1 MRVELLGTVQ
11 VRDDAGSP
19 AHVGGPRARALLAL
33 LALDADRVVPA
44 ASLID
49 RLWDGEPPDGAR
61 GALQSM
67 ISRLRGVL
75 GEVIESHPAGYRLA
89 VGRGSVDAL
98 AFEDL
103 AGQGS
108 RALAAA
114 DPGRASAILRQALA
128 LWRGPALAGLPAPG
142 PAAGIAARL
151 EELRRSATAD
161 RIEADLTA
169 AAASEAAG
177 LTAELRALAGE
188 DPLAERPRALLMRA
202 LYMAGRQADALAV
215 YADARAQLAAQ
226 LGVDPSPQLEQ
237 VYLGVLRRTLPEA
250 RIPAR
255 DGPASEP
262 AVSGPVAVPLT
273 TLRVPLTSLVGR
285 DDQVAHVQAL
295 TSENRLITLTGP
307 GGVGKTRLAAEV
319 AARARDGVWLVDL
332 APLSDPGD
340 VPYAVLTAVGI
351 RDGLLAGA
359 RDNEPGQAAEP
370 GSATGPD
377 PSGRLISSFRE
388 RSGLIVL
395 DNCEHLIEAVAK
407 LADAVLSGCP
417 GIRVLVASREALGI
431 TGETVCPVPPLPVP
445 PEPGDGELAAIAAA
459 ASVRLLADRA
469 RAVRPGFA
477 VTDANAADVARI
489 CRALDGIPLAIELA
503 AARLRT
509 MSPAQLT
516 GRLGD
521 RFAVLTGGSRTA
533 RPRHQ
538 TLRAVVG
545 WSWDLLSKSERVL
558 ARRLA
563 VLPAGATLGSAE
575 GICADKPDELDGELP
590 ADAVL
595 DALTGLADK
604 SFLAVDGET
613 DDTEPRYRMLDTI
626 RAYCLEQLTDAEEED
641 GVRDR
646 MCGYYLALAETA
658 DPLLRTRAQRS
669 WFSVLAAEN
678 DNMHAAMRWATERGD
693 ARTALRFGA
702 ALAWY
707 WYLCGPR
714 GACAALALAALAV
727 DAAGSP
733 PADRATVE
741 ARGICAVI
749 AAGVDSAYEPGG
761 EAAELVAAASVA
773 AAADPSGPALHP
785 LVVYAHT
792 QATRFRGDAEGALNL
807 LADYIGSADP
817 WNAAAASVMT
827 AVGLLGLGRIE
838 EASLICDAGLAGF
851 RDIEESWGVAMAL
864 MLRAELDKFA
874 GNYGGAIAAL
884 EEAADSR
891 RRLNAAPGNDLTWLY
906 SDLAWLQVRIGDYA
920 AAHAALELVDQN
932 AWSLGDTGPYLSLIR
947 AELAWMEGQLDEAT
961 RRCQDILREGADLTA
976 SWVQVRPL
984 AAARLGV
991 LELEAGDIARGMAL
1005 LRDALET
1012 ARDRPTT
1019 AVAVEGVAASALRVA
1034 GPERAAVLLGAA
1046 DSIRGAVDHSS
1057 LDTPGIRAAAREQL
1071 GEDAFDDA
1079 YRRGLDMPYDEAVSF
1094 AQTSAAGAPR

>member
-11 VRDDAGSP
+11 VRDDAGGP

-33 LALDADRVVPA
+33 LALDAGRVVPA

-49 RLWDGEPPDGAR
+49 RLWDGEPPEGAR

-89 VGRGSVDAL
+89 VGRDLVDAL
-98 AFEDL
+98 AFEEL

-108 RALAAA
+108 RALAAG
-114 DPGRASAILRQALA
+114 DPGRASTILREALA

-161 RIEADLTA
+161 RIEADLAA
-169 AAASEAAG
+169 AAASDAAG
-177 LTAELRALAGE
+177 LTAELRALVSE

-202 LYMAGRQADALAV
+202 LYIAGRQADALAV
-215 YADARAQLAAQ
+215 YADARTQLAAQ

-237 VYLGVLRRTLPEA
+237 VYLGVLRRSLPEA

-255 DGPASEP
+255 AGPSSEP
-262 AVSGPVAVPLT
+262 AGSGPAAVPAT

-285 DDQVAHVQAL
+285 DDQVAQVEAL
-295 TSENRLITLTGP
+295 TGENRLITLTGP
-307 GGVGKTRLAAEV
+307 GGVGKTRLAVEV

-359 RDNEPGQAAEP
+359 RDSEPGQAAEP
-370 GSATGPD
+370 GPAAGPG
-377 PSGRLISSFRE
+377 PSGRLVSSLRE

-417 GIRVLVASREALGI
+417 GIRVLAASREALGI
-431 TGETVCPVPPLPVP
+431 TGETLCPVPPLPVP

-489 CRALDGIPLAIELA
+489 CRALDGMPLAIELA

-509 MSPAQLT
+509 MSAAQLT

-521 RFAVLTGGSRTA
+521 RFSVLTGGSRTA
-533 RPRHQ
+533 LPRHQ
-538 TLRAVVG
+538 TLRAVVE
-545 WSWDLLSKSERVL
+545 WSWDLLSKPERVL

-563 VLPAGATLGSAE
+563 VLPAGATLSSAE
-575 GICADKPDELDGELP
+575 GICADEPAELGGELP
-590 ADAVL
+590 AGAVL

-626 RAYCLEQLTDAEEED
+626 RAYCLEQLTDAEEN

-658 DPLLRTRAQRS
+658 DPLLRTRAQRP
-669 WFSVLAAEN
+669 WFSVLAAES
-678 DNMHAAMRWATERGD
+678 DNMHAAMRWATEQGD
-693 ARTALRFGA
+693 AGTALRFGA

-714 GACAALALAALAV
+714 GACAALALAALAA
-727 DAAGSP
+727 DAAGLP
-733 PADRATVE
+733 RADRATVE

-749 AAGVDSAYEPGG
+749 AAGADGAHEPTA
-761 EAAELVAAASVA
+761 EAAELVEAATAA
-773 AAADPSGPALHP
+773 AAADPSGPPPHP
-785 LVVYAHT
+785 LVAYAHA
-792 QATRFRGDAEGALNL
+792 QAARLRGDAEGALDL
-807 LADYIGSADP
+807 LAGYIGSADP
-817 WNAAAASVMT
+817 WNAAAARVMT

-838 EASLICDAGLAGF
+838 EASLNCDAGLAGF
-851 RDIEESWGVAMAL
+851 RDIEELWGVAMAL

-874 GNYGGAIAAL
+874 GDYGGAIAAL

-906 SDLAWLQVRIGDYA
+906 SDLAWLRVRTGDYP
-920 AAHAALELVDQN
+920 AAHTALDLVDQN
-932 AWSLGDTGPYLSLIR
+932 AWAQPDTGPYLCLIS
-947 AELAWMEGQLDEAT
+947 AELAWMEGQLGEAT
-961 RRCQDILREGADLTA
+961 RLCEDILREGADRTT
-976 SWVQVRPL
+976 SWVSVRPL

-991 LELEAGDIARGMAL
+991 LELEAGDFARAMAL
-1005 LRDALET
+1005 LRDALDT
-1012 ARDRPTT
+1012 ARDRPTA

-1034 GPERAAVLLGAA
+1034 GAERAAILLGAA

-1071 GEDAFDDA
+1071 GQDAFDDA
-1079 YRRGLDMPYDEAVSF
+1079 YQRGRGMPYDQAVSF
-1094 AQTSAAGAPR
+1094 AQASAAGVPG